1 MMELTTELKYT
12 IEILMLLSF
21 FLGFLTSYI
30 WSEHRYANKI
40 HNENEKALKE
50 E

>member
-1 MMELTTELKYT
+1 MEISSELLYT
-12 IEILMLLSF
+12 IETLILLSF
-21 FLGFLTSYI
+21 TLGFLTSYI
-30 WSEHRYANKI
+30 WSEHRRANKI